1 VQVKAFTGVEASA
14 WSTNTR
20 TAIPKTFPK
29 APAKPTVVKGVGRA
43 TVSWT
48 ALLVAERGGYDVSA
62 YIVSKV
68 GTTTKVEVSG
78 TATEAIVTG
87 LSNGSENEFTV
98 TAVTAAGAAG
108 STSVQSDKIT
118 LDDVPSTPAAP
129 ALEVTANSGEL
140 KSSWG
145 PPTNTNGS
153 DLVSYTVKILK
164 DGVDL
169 VSKVVTKL
177 SDTFETFTGL
187 LSGKYT
193 SQVRATNEIGN
204 SAFSALS
211 NEITIGATASAAPS
225 ASPSSTASPVPSATP
240 SLSASASASASPTV
254 APPPPSGGGGGG
266 GGFGGGGFG
275 GGALPAAVLP
285 LVSPSA
291 IPTPRPSVSVNQS
304 AAPTATAAPTAAATI
319 KPPATIKPTSKPT
332 SAPSVI
338 PSPTALPKI
347 APNTFFAPVQV
358 TAATQKVSAAAKTIT
373 ATIAPNKPISIAVPA
388 VKKGEAVSIKMRT
401 PDGKLVTV
409 TNTKTTKAG
418 TYTMPALSFKKPGKY
433 SIVAKIGNTLKTIT
447 ITVKK

>member
-1 VQVKAFTGVEASA
+1 VVESTNLAFDAGMLTVNWDPVATATSYSAMITKQSSADSPTVITNEDATQTQAIFRGLRCGTVYIVQVKAFTGVQASA

-48 ALLVAERGGYDVSA
+48 ALLVSERGGYDVTA

-78 TATEAIVTG
+78 TSTSAIVTG

-98 TAVTAAGAAG
+98 TAVTAAGATG
-108 STSVQSDKIT
+108 STSDQSDKIT
-118 LDDVPSTPAAP
+118 LDDVPSTPATP
-129 ALEVTANSGEL
+129 RLEATANSGEL
-140 KSSWG
+140 KSSWD
-145 PPTNTNGS
+145 PPTSINGS

-193 SQVRATNEIGN
+193 TKVLATNEIGN
-204 SAFSALS
+204 SADSALS

-225 ASPSSTASPVPSATP
+225 ASPSPSSTASPVPSATP
-240 SLSASASASASPTV
+240 SSTASASASASPTV
-254 APPPPSGGGGGG
+254 APAPPSGGGGGGGGG
-266 GGFGGGGFG
+266 GGFGGGFGG
-275 GGALPAAVLP
+275 GGALPAAVVP

-291 IPTPRPSVSVNQS
+291 TPSGRPS
-304 AAPTATAAPTAAATI
+304 
-319 KPPATIKPTSKPT
+319 
-332 SAPSVI
+332 
-338 PSPTALPKI
+338 L
-347 APNTFFAPVQV
+347 
-358 TAATQKVSAAAKTIT
+358 
-373 ATIAPNKPISIAVPA
+373 
-388 VKKGEAVSIKMRT
+388 
-401 PDGKLVTV
+401 
-409 TNTKTTKAG
+409 
-418 TYTMPALSFKKPGKY
+418 
-433 SIVAKIGNTLKTIT
+433 
-447 ITVKK
+447 